1 MRTDQ
6 LLFTYVAAVA
16 IALANA
22 EVRSLL
28 NAQGFEV
35 MSGTPEQFGD
45 DIKGEIAKISRLA
58 KAAGIPA
65 E

>member
-1 MRTDQ
+1 
-6 LLFTYVAAVA
+6 VAGSPASQDRR
-16 IALANA
+16 IPNA

-35 MSGTPEQFGD
+35 MSGTSEQFGD
-45 DIKGEIAKISRLA
+45 YIKGEIAKISRLA
-58 KAAGIPA
+58 KAAGIWA